1 MASISRRNFTKKSA
15 LSIAGIPLVTL
26 PNNLFKLDEK
36 QNDNSLN
43 ISIFSKHLQFLNYE
57 ALGEQ
62 TAEMGFNGVD
72 LTVRPKGH
80 VLPESVSQDLP
91 KAIELIK
98 KGGSTCKMMTTSVND
113 IDNELDVN
121 VIQIASE
128 NGIKYYRTNWF
139 KYSMSR
145 TMEADLDYYQQKI
158 EQLSTLNN
166 KLGIIGCYQNHAGTS
181 IGASIWE
188 IKKLLELAN
197 FSAFGVQYD
206 IRHAL
211 VEGGLSWG
219 NGVKLIKEHIK
230 TIVVKDFKWGQVNG
244 VWKPINVP
252 IGEGMVDFDSYF
264 KLLKKYQINVPVSLH
279 CEYDLGGAEHGSKT
293 LTIDKKEVFKSISKD
308 LKTIQN
314 LWEMA

>member
-1 MASISRRNFTKKSA
+1 MTSISRREFTKKTA
-15 LSIAGIPLVTL
+15 ISIAGIPLVTL
-26 PNNLFKLDEK
+26 PDNLFNLKNK
-36 QNDNSLN
+36 QSTNSLN

-62 TAEMGFNGVD
+62 AAEMGFNGVD

-80 VLPESVSQDLP
+80 VLPEFVAQDLP
-91 KAIELIK
+91 NAIELIK
-98 KGGSTCKMMTTSVND
+98 KGGSICKMMTTAANN
-113 IDNELDVN
+113 IDNELDIN
-121 VIQIASE
+121 VLETASE

-139 KYSMSR
+139 KYSGSR

-158 EQLSTLNN
+158 KQLSTLNN

-197 FSAFGVQYD
+197 LNAFGVQYD

-211 VEGGLSWG
+211 VEGGLSWK
-219 NGVKLIKEHIK
+219 NGLKLIKENIK

-279 CEYDLGGAEHGSKT
+279 CEYDLGGAEHGSKI
-293 LTIDKKEVFKSISKD
+293 LTIDKKDVFKSISKD

-314 LWEMA
+314 LWERA